1 MLTTT
6 PTTHQHTIT
15 LGDIMSSYEL
25 GLVMIAGQSEEAAE
39 TPVQWVHSSELTDP
53 TPFLTPR
60 TVLLTTGSQ
69 FTNELSDEQARDYVE
84 RLREAGV
91 SALGFAVEIMHD
103 RILHPL
109 IAACDETGLPL
120 FRVPYDTPF
129 IAITQLA
136 TRQIAAIGFERERW
150 SLETQRAISR
160 AALRRLG
167 LTAAIDEL
175 ATRLDRWV
183 TLSNARGILIHAS
196 GAAGR
201 EHTSAPWIVAAISEI
216 GERGIRANVTR
227 QHEGERVHLQTVG
240 GIAGVQGIIAVE
252 STQPLDHAE
261 HSALEQVA
269 TLAALHFE
277 QHRQL
282 SSGRSQLKSAVLTL
296 LLSGETETAHEVS
309 SAFQHHL
316 PEHDMA
322 LFFFGDTSSLSNER
336 FEQLQTFA
344 SQLTEV
350 LLGAHDEG
358 LILVTPPKHRA
369 RLSSFCQSLGISA
382 GLSKRHPLAE
392 IDIALTEARSAYR
405 YAKIDRS
412 EKVVHS
418 FEAAMSEGVTS
429 LLRESESAA
438 ERARELLWPLSEHD
452 ARHGEM
458 LTATLE
464 VWLEHHG
471 QNSPAASELGVHRH
485 TVASRIKLIGELL
498 GRDMHDPYDRADL
511 LVALSLIG
519 SETDPTPQAAPARR

>member
-1 MLTTT
+1 MFTT
-6 PTTHQHTIT
+6 PQTHQHTISLT
-15 LGDIMSSYEL
+15 DIMSSYEL
-25 GLVMIAGQSEEAAE
+25 GLVMIAGYREDSGD

-69 FTNELSDEQARDYVE
+69 FTTELTLAEAELYVQ
-84 RLREAGV
+84 RLIDAGV

-103 RILHPL
+103 RILLPL
-109 IAACDETGLPL
+109 ITACDDAGLPL

-136 TRQIAAIGFERERW
+136 SRQIAAVGFERERW

-175 ATRLDRWV
+175 ASRLGRWV
-183 TLSNARGILIHAS
+183 MLSNARGILIHAS
-196 GAAGR
+196 ENADR
-201 EHTSAPWIVAAISEI
+201 EHISAPWIINAITEV
-216 GERGIRANVTR
+216 GERGTRANITR

-252 STQPLDHAE
+252 STLPLDHAE

-296 LLSGETETAHEVS
+296 LLNGHTEAAHEVS
-309 SAFQHHL
+309 TAFQHHL
-316 PEHDMA
+316 PEHDML
-322 LFFFGDTSSLSNER
+322 LFFLGDTSSLSNER
-336 FEQLQTFA
+336 FEQLQAFA

-350 LLGAHDEG
+350 LLGVHDEG
-358 LILVTPPKHRA
+358 LILVTPPRHRA
-369 RLSSFCQSLGISA
+369 RISNFCQSLGITA
-382 GLSKRHPLAE
+382 GLSKKHPLSE
-392 IDIALTEARSAYR
+392 IDLALSEARSAHR
-405 YAKIDRS
+405 YSKIDRS
-412 EKVVHS
+412 EKIVHS
-418 FEAAMSEGVTS
+418 FEAAMSEGVTT
-429 LLRESESAA
+429 LLRENDQAVS
-438 ERARELLWPLSEHD
+438 RARELLTPITEHD
-452 ARHGEM
+452 AKHGEM
-458 LTATLE
+458 LTRTLS
-464 VWLEHHG
+464 VWLTQHG
-471 QNSPAASELGVHRH
+471 QSSPAAGELGVHRH

-498 GRDMHDPYDRADL
+498 GRDLQDPYDRADL
-511 LVALSLIG
+511 LVALSL
-519 SETDPTPQAAPARR
+519 TDAEMDPSR